1 MSDGEMC
8 EFCLNYGESEAQCRS
23 HRLRHANGLV
33 ACPILR
39 SLTCPICQ
47 ATGDYAHTKSYCPLV
62 SMDSTSASEVS
73 NPSLKKIKTTTGK
86 LPRQAGPR
94 PWPIPSYQRMMNNYT
109 GTVRPLPPPPVYRHQ
124 EPTSPL
130 LAQHQQCLDYYR

>member
-1 MSDGEMC
+1 MSGGEAC
-8 EFCLNYGESEAQCRS
+8 QFCLNYGESEAQSRS
-23 HRLRHANGLV
+23 HKLRSASGLV
-33 ACPILR
+33 SCPILR

-62 SMDSTSASEVS
+62 SMDSVADGS
-73 NPSLKKIKTTTGK
+73 NSSVKKTKTTVGK
-86 LPRQAGPR
+86 VPRQAGPT

-109 GTVRPLPPPPVYRHQ
+109 GTVNPLPPPPVYRHQ

-130 LAQHQQCLDYYR
+130 LAQHQQCLEYYR